1 MIPTLS
7 RAWTN
12 LVQPI
17 LSRPRR
23 IQVAAL
29 CLRDGEAGKEVLL
42 ITSRETRRWVLPK
55 GWPMAGTDGPGS
67 AAQEAWEEAGARCRI
82 KGRAPVGSYTYGKR
96 LRGGLVIPVET
107 LVYPMQVEDLERDYP
122 EVGQRERRWVP
133 VAEAAELVNEPGLK
147 ALLLDL
153 TGDTDGTA
161 A

>member
-1 MIPTLS
+1 MVPTLS

-29 CLRDGEAGKEVLL
+29 CLRDGAMGKEVLL
-42 ITSRETRRWVLPK
+42 ITSRETKRWVLPK
-55 GWPMAGTDGPGS
+55 GWPMAGTDGAGS
-67 AAQEAWEEAGARCRI
+67 AAQEAWEEAGVRGAI
-82 KGRAPVGSYTYGKR
+82 DGPDPVGTYNYGKR

-107 LVYPMQVEDLERDYP
+107 LVYPMDVDRLERDYP

-133 VAEAAELVNEPGLK
+133 VTEAANLVQEPELK
-147 ALLLDL
+147 SLLLELAED
-153 TGDTDGTA
+153 A